1 MAHRLATVQ
10 NADVIFVFGEGGV
23 LEIGNHQSL
32 LKDRGVYYQMVSW
45 ILSFLQFDMANDLS
59 AVSIASSGSMI
70 ELLVLL
76 FFFFG
81 LILPD
86 LSSNSTP
93 LGPLTGLMCTI
104 ITPTSYIYFHI
115 PNNFLIKIKI

>member
-70 ELLVLL
+70 ELLALLL
-76 FFFFG
+76 F
-81 LILPD
+81 LV
-86 LSSNSTP
+86 
-93 LGPLTGLMCTI
+93 
-104 ITPTSYIYFHI
+104 
-115 PNNFLIKIKI
+115 